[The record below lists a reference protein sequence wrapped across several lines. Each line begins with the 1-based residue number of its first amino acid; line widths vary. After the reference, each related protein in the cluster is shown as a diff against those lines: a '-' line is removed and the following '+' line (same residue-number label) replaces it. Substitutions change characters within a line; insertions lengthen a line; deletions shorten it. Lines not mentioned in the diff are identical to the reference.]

1 MNKKFLFVLIV
12 LSLMFVLTKPANVF
26 ALGLNFDASIS
37 KISVGDTTL
46 VKVYINTEGK
56 EINALEGA
64 IQINGPA
71 TISSINTGGSI
82 FSLWPETPQLNGT
95 QEISFTGGT
104 GGGVYGNNLRIFNF
118 SITPTNE
125 GNITLTPVSLTGYL
139 DDGTG
144 TKLTGN
150 NNSFTI
156 QVVKQIENSN
166 TNNSVPEDKTPPDP
180 FTVDLGRDASL
191 FDGKYFISFYATD
204 DGSGVN
210 KYEVKEGNSD
220 FVVSGNTYVL
230 KDQTLRSK
238 IYVKAIDNAGN
249 ERVEVLNATVHTP
262 LIWKILEIILF
273 VFVVIVIVFFYKVWK
288 KKRNKNNVQNY

>member
-1 MNKKFLFVLIV
+1 
-12 LSLMFVLTKPANVF
+12 MFVLTKPLNVF
-26 ALGLNFDASIS
+26 ALGFNFDTSIS
-37 KISVGDTTL
+37 KINVGDTTL

-64 IQINGPA
+64 LEINGPA
-71 TISSINTGGSI
+71 KISSINTGGSI
-82 FSLWPETPQLNGT
+82 FNLWPETPQLNNN

-118 SITPTNE
+118 YITPTSE
-125 GNITLTPVSLTGYL
+125 GNITLTPVGLTGYL

-144 TKLTGN
+144 TKLLGN

-156 QVVKQIENSN
+156 QVVKQTENQN
-166 TNNSVPEDKTPPDP
+166 INNSVQQDTTPPNP
-180 FTVDLGRDASL
+180 FTIDLGRDASL

-204 DGSGVN
+204 DGSGIN
-210 KYEVKEGNSD
+210 RYEVKEGNSA
-220 FVVSGNTYVL
+220 FVPSDNTYVL
-230 KDQTLRSK
+230 KDQTLRSN

-249 ERVEVLNATVHTP
+249 ERVEVLNATIHTP

-273 VFVVIVIVFFYKVWK
+273 VVVVFVIFIFYKVWK
-288 KKRNKNNVQNY
+288 KKRNKKYV